1 MSEEKINEKEPTGTG
16 TITGEPPE
24 YKITERLLP
33 KFSIK
38 RPVTVT
44 MILMAVLVVGF
55 ISYYR
60 IKLDLFPSGLSIPYM
75 GVWVPYRD
83 ANPKE
88 IEEQIVKPI
97 EGELKTVKNNP
108 ERIKEVNKEVEDM
121 GGKILAQYAIL
132 GPYDF
137 INIIETVGN
146 TTITKIALEIS
157 SRGTLQSMTLAAI
170 PIDDLIASWQ

>member
-1 MSEEKINEKEPTGTG
+1 
-16 TITGEPPE
+16 
-24 YKITERLLP
+24 
-33 KFSIK
+33 
-38 RPVTVT
+38 
-44 MILMAVLVVGF
+44 MAVYVMMTTLT
-55 ISYYR
+55 
-60 IKLDLFPSGLSIPYM
+60 D
-75 GVWVPYRD
+75 
-83 ANPKE
+83 
-88 IEEQIVKPI
+88 
-97 EGELKTVKNNP
+97 EGRKTVKNNP